1 MKLAGAQAVRF
12 CKKPDPGCWA
22 FLLFGGDDGVVSDAA
37 IALRVALSQ
46 SGSETENIT
55 LDEDDIRREP
65 ALLFDALEARSLLGN
80 DRIIRVR
87 TSGDKIAALLL
98 EAIALGDE
106 SRNRFD
112 AKMIITSGALQK
124 RSKLRTHI
132 ETAKHAMAMHFYED
146 ETGDV
151 ADIARKKLA
160 MHRVEIE
167 EDALALLVSELP
179 GHRGMANHEIEKL
192 ALYGHDLGRA
202 VSVNDVR
209 ALSTTDIDHALHE
222 LIDATLGGHVGAAH
236 SGLDRLMVAGNSPI
250 SVLRALQREVT
261 RLLQAHALM
270 GSGGEI
276 GMKLRP
282 PVFKNAWPAFRQKL
296 GIWSPKRLTRVLER
310 VYDAEEMIK
319 SAGPTGD
326 AILQRLIADLSH
338 AAEQAR

>member
-1 MKLAGAQAVRF
+1 MKLAGAQAVRY

-22 FLLFGGDDGVVSDAA
+22 FLLFGNDDGVVSDAA
-37 IALRVALSQ
+37 IALRVALSGKR
-46 SGSETENIT
+46 SDTENIT

-87 TSGDKIAALLL
+87 TTGDKIASLLL

-106 SRNRFD
+106 SVNRFD
-112 AKMIITSGALQK
+112 SKMIVTAGGLQK

-132 ETAKHAMAMHFYED
+132 EAAKHAMAMHFYED

-151 ADIARKKLA
+151 AELARKKLGE
-160 MHRVEIE
+160 HQVEIE
-167 EDALALLVSELP
+167 QDALALLVSELP

-192 ALYGHDLGRA
+192 ALFGHRLDRA
-202 VSVNDVR
+202 ISTRDVR

-250 SVLRALQREVT
+250 AVLRGFQREAT

-270 GSGGEI
+270 GTGGEV

-296 GIWSPKRLTRVLER
+296 AIWSPKRLTRILER
-310 VYDAEEMIK
+310 IYEAEEIIK
-319 SAGPTGD
+319 SAGPTGE
-326 AILQRLIADLSH
+326 AILQRLIADLSQ
-338 AAEQAR
+338 AAEQAK